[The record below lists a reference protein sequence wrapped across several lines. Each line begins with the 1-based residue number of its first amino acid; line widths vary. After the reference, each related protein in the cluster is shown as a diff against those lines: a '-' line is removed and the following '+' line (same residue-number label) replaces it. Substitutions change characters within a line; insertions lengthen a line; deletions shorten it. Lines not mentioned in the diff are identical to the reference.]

1 MMSTHLKGDLYKC
14 PESLGIGAPRE
25 TGPAVRRPL
34 HSADEIV
41 KNVAGGSQTFV
52 GEQEIAHPAIS
63 AVHTLR
69 NLIEVMQ
76 CEVRISFFP
85 SSIYGI
91 YVPRSLLSVLCCRFG
106 GQVPRTPRSQ
116 KQTECEPRLS
126 EEQQRVLYVMSDTSK
141 TSGREWKTQQL
152 MRTDTFQDLSNI
164 SL

>member
-41 KNVAGGSQTFV
+41 KNVAGGSQTLV

-69 NLIEVMQ
+69 NLIELMQ
-76 CEVRISFFP
+76 CEVRAFFFSLPPFMVFMYLVACYPSFAAALVNR
-85 SSIYGI
+85 
-91 YVPRSLLSVLCCRFG
+91 VPEYLDFRC
-106 GQVPRTPRSQ
+106 GQSAGP
-116 KQTECEPRLS
+116 
-126 EEQQRVLYVMSDTSK
+126 D
-141 TSGREWKTQQL
+141 SGR
-152 MRTDTFQDLSNI
+152 SY
-164 SL
+164 

>member
-14 PESLGIGAPRE
+14 PESLQIGAPRE

-41 KNVAGGSQTFV
+41 KNVAGGSQTLV

-76 CEVRISFFP
+76 REVRASFFP
-85 SSIYGI
+85 PSIYGVYI
-91 YVPRSLLSVLCCRFG
+91 PRSLLPVLCCRFVE
-106 GQVPRTPRSQ
+106 QVPRKPRSQ
-116 KQTECEPRLS
+116 LRTECGPRLW
-126 EEQQRVLYVMSDTSK
+126 EELLRVLLMSD
-141 TSGREWKTQQL
+141 
-152 MRTDTFQDLSNI
+152 I
-164 SL
+164 

>member
-14 PESLGIGAPRE
+14 PESLGIGAPWE

-41 KNVAGGSQTFV
+41 KNVAGGSQTLV

-63 AVHTLR
+63 TVHTLR

-91 YVPRSLLSVLCCRFG
+91 YVPHSLLSVLFCRFG
-106 GQVPRTPRSQ
+106 GQVPRIPRSQ
-116 KQTECEPRLS
+116 MQTEYGPRLL

-141 TSGREWKTQQL
+141 TSGKEWKTQQL